1 MTEQVTDAAAKK
13 PADASK
19 ANIGVVGMAVMGS
32 NLARNLAHHGYRVA
46 VFNRTY
52 AKTQK
57 LMAEHGDEGDF
68 IPSEHVEDF
77 VASIA
82 EPRSIIMMV
91 KAGGPTDATI
101 DELLPLLSPGD
112 VIMDGGNAFFR
123 DTIRREKYVSDK
135 GFHFVGAGISGGEVG
150 ALTGPSIMPGGTPES
165 YQTVGPMLET
175 ISAHY
180 KGEPCC
186 AWMGPNG
193 AGHFVKMIHNG
204 IEYSDMQVIGEAYEL
219 LRGVGLTNDECAA
232 VFEKWNQGELS
243 SYLVEI
249 TVDVL
254 RQKDPRTG
262 ADFIDIVADRAKMK
276 GTGTWTVQTA
286 LELGVATTG
295 IAEAVFARAESS
307 LGDLREAGQ
316 KALQGPDRTVQVKD
330 KDAFIE
336 DIRKA
341 LWCSKVVSYSQG
353 FDEIRAGGQ
362 EFGWDINVAE
372 AAKIWRDG
380 CIIRAKLLE
389 QIRKEYTDDH
399 KLVSFMCAPS
409 IAPTMAD
416 YQDSWRRVVAAAITA
431 GIPAPVFSATLS
443 YYDMA
448 RAPRVNAALTQGLRD
463 LFGSHTY
470 ERVDDHGHFHL
481 EWSGDHSETRID

>member
-1 MTEQVTDAAAKK
+1 MTEQAAATE
-13 PADASK
+13 K

-32 NLARNLAHHGYRVA
+32 NLARNLAHHGYKVA
-46 VFNRTY
+46 VYNRTW
-52 AKTQK
+52 AKTES
-57 LMAEHGDEGDF
+57 LINDHGSEGEF
-68 IPSEHVEDF
+68 IPSEKIEDF
-77 VASIA
+77 VQSI
-82 EPRSIIMMV
+82 ERPRSIIMMV
-91 KAGGPTDATI
+91 KAGGPTDGTI
-101 DELLPLLSPGD
+101 NELLPLLEPGD
-112 VIMDGGNAFFR
+112 IIMDGGNAFFR
-123 DTIRREKYVSDK
+123 DTIRREKEVSAA
-135 GFHFVGAGISGGEVG
+135 GFHYVGAGISGGEYG

-165 YQTVGPMLET
+165 YKIIGPMLET

-180 KGEPCC
+180 GDEPCC

-219 LRGVGLTNDECAA
+219 LRGLGLSNAECAEI
-232 VFEKWNQGELS
+232 FDTWNKGDLD
-243 SYLVEI
+243 SYLIEI
-249 TVDVL
+249 TAQVL
-254 RQKDPRTG
+254 SQTDPRTG
-262 ADFIDIVADRAKMK
+262 KDLIDVIKDRAQMK

-286 LELGVATTG
+286 LELGVPTNG

-307 LGDLREAGQ
+307 HDDLRAAGQ
-316 KALQGPDRTVQVKD
+316 KALQGPDGTVNVND
-330 KDAFIE
+330 KQAFID

-353 FDEIRAGGQ
+353 FDEIRTGGQ
-362 EFGWDINVAE
+362 EFGWNINVAE

-389 QIRKEYTDDH
+389 RIRKEYTEDPA
-399 KLVSFMCAPS
+399 LVSFMCAPS
-409 IAPTMAD
+409 VAPEMAE
-416 YQDSWRRVVAAAITA
+416 YQDAWRRVVAKAAES
-431 GIPAPVFSATLS
+431 GIPAPVFSATLA

-470 ERVDDHGHFHL
+470 ERIDDDGHFHI
-481 EWSGDHSETRID
+481 EWSGDRSETKID